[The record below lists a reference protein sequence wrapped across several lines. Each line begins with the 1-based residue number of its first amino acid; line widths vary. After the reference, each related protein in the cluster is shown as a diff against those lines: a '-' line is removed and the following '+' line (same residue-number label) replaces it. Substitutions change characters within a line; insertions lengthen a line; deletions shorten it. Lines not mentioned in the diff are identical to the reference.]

1 MKKLISLIFLIT
13 FISIFCY
20 SQDDKVFTQIPIWG
34 GQVEGA
40 VMSYS
45 SPTII
50 YAWNSL
56 NLWISKDA
64 GENWQKTKFSE
75 KYGCGP
81 KYVGVHHSSPN
92 IVLAWIDY
100 QDPSGQPNRGL
111 VRSDDYGET
120 WEKIT
125 DIDTNFVPVGRLGSN
140 NPIAFSIINPDNVY
154 LFGNFWSTSDRP
166 MEEKVVLYKSTD
178 AGKTWK
184 ELSPFNKY
192 IPPKG
197 ICVTHDGTNEVIYLA
212 VNDYS
217 KTLPATLYK
226 STDSANSWQQVGEFS
241 DITDIKAST
250 NNCVA
255 ISIYF
260 AGGSSDSGIYVSTN
274 AGVSFSTLTK
284 YENDYDEGGKKYR
297 YRIKPTLA
305 ISPDGTKVYFPADMF
320 DPYDPL
326 NPTPLGPRIF
336 VSTFTPDVGWSN
348 PVAIS
353 SGLLGGYAGLET
365 KDILIDPTN
374 PNNMYIA
381 DNFDYAFFKSTDGG
395 HIWEAKNQGL
405 AGAIVN
411 SGAKDVDGNLY
422 VVTKSAIYKSTDTGN
437 SWSKIYHGLVP
448 IEGLKIA
455 AHPTES
461 NLLFVL
467 SFGTIGRS
475 FDSLLFYNDNGGS
488 NWKSSTGTVVGK
500 FSDYDWNFYSSGA
513 PWLGVTDIVFDHKN
527 PNILYYGVHK
537 NYDGRST
544 KYKYLYRVKF
554 SSSSKQVEEIKP
566 INFESLSIHS
576 IAVDLEDS
584 SILYVGVGE
593 YVHWDIVKDG
603 LYKIKIDEN
612 GDVLSS
618 TKLLDNVVPYKI
630 VIDSNNPNIIY
641 AACYEEKMPAGPK
654 YVNGYGPLYVSYD
667 RGANWKKM
675 GILGTLTQT
684 ETGISRVID
693 LKVINSILY
702 VANRDHDTG
711 ITNLYYSLNNGVT
724 FDKYQENIG
733 EIKCLILGSL
743 YAGTS
748 TGLWKLNRQPQPLA
762 YEVEQPKVYAYPN
775 PFNPTRGYIV
785 LKYFVPQNKN
795 VTSLKVSIYNI
806 AGELVIDF
814 PEDTNLSGGYAYYY
828 AWDGKNKDGKLCAR
842 GVYIAVFKSNLGVS
856 KTKIVLVK

>member
-1 MKKLISLIFLIT
+1 MKKFILLIFLIT

-111 VRSDDYGET
+111 LRSYDYGEN

-125 DIDTNFVPVGRLGSN
+125 DIDANFVHVGN

-154 LFGNFWSTSDRP
+154 LFGNFWSTSEGP

-192 IPPKG
+192 VPPKY

-226 STDSANSWQQVGEFS
+226 STDSANSWQQFGEFS
-241 DITDIKAST
+241 DIKDIKAST

-260 AGGSSDSGIYVSTN
+260 AGSSDSGIFVSTN

-284 YENDYDEGGKKYR
+284 YEQDYYEGNKTYR
-297 YRIKPTLA
+297 YRIKPGLA
-305 ISPDGTKVYFPADMF
+305 ISPDGTKVYFSADNF
-320 DPYDPL
+320 YKSPDPV

-353 SGLLGGYAGLET
+353 SGLLGGYAGLEA
-365 KDILIDPTN
+365 KDILIDPIN

-395 HIWEAKNQGL
+395 HMWEAKNQGL

-467 SFGTIGRS
+467 SFGTTERS
-475 FDSLLFYNDNGGS
+475 FDSLLFYSDNGL
-488 NWKSSTGTVVGK
+488 NWKSSTGTVVNK
-500 FSDYDWNFYSSGA
+500 FSDYDWGFYSSGA
-513 PWLGVTDIVFDHKN
+513 PWLGVTDIVFDPQN

-537 NYDGRST
+537 NYDGVSI
-544 KYKYLYRVKF
+544 KDKDKYLYRVKF
-554 SSSSKQVEEIKP
+554 SSNPKQVEEIKQM
-566 INFESLSIHS
+566 NFDSLSIHS
-576 IAVDLEDS
+576 IAVDLEDP

-593 YVHWDIVKDG
+593 YVYWDIVKDG

-667 RGANWKKM
+667 RGATWKKI
-675 GILGTLTQT
+675 GILGTLTQA

-748 TGLWKLNRQPQPLA
+748 TGLWKINRQPQPLT

>member
-111 VRSDDYGET
+111 VRSDDYGEKN

-125 DIDTNFVPVGRLGSN
+125 DIDANFVPVGN

-154 LFGNFWSTSDRP
+154 LFGNFWSTSEGP
-166 MEEKVVLYKSTD
+166 MEEKTVLYKSTD

-192 IPPKG
+192 VPPKC

-217 KTLPATLYK
+217 KTLPATLYR

-260 AGGSSDSGIYVSTN
+260 AGSSDSGIFVSTN
-274 AGVSFSTLTK
+274 AGVSFSTLTE
-284 YENDYDEGGKKYR
+284 YENDYYEGNKTYR
-297 YRIKPTLA
+297 YRIKPTLT
-305 ISPDGTKVYFPADMF
+305 ISPDGTKVYFPADTF
-320 DPYDPL
+320 DPSH
-326 NPTPLGPRIF
+326 NSTPLGPRIF

-353 SGLLGGYAGLET
+353 SGLLGGYAGLEA
-365 KDILIDPTN
+365 KGILIDPTN

-467 SFGTIGRS
+467 SFGTTGRS
-475 FDSLLFYNDNGGS
+475 FDSLLFYSDNGGL
-488 NWKSSTGTVVGK
+488 NWKSSTGTVVNK
-500 FSDYDWNFYSSGA
+500 FSDYDWGFYSSGA
-513 PWLGVTDIVFDHKN
+513 PWLGVTDIVFDPQN

-537 NYDGRST
+537 NYYGGSN

-554 SSSSKQVEEIKP
+554 SSNSKQVEEIKQM
-566 INFESLSIHS
+566 NFDSLSIHS
-576 IAVDLEDS
+576 IAVDIEDP

-593 YVHWDIVKDG
+593 YVYWDIVKDG

-667 RGANWKKM
+667 RGANWKKI
-675 GILGTLTQT
+675 GRLGRLTQA

-748 TGLWKLNRQPQPLA
+748 TGLWKLNRQPQPLT